1 MIKLK
6 IGPQQKKLLPP
17 NNPQGLGPNEHPYQ
31 EESNPISSQPPSQS
45 LPQQSEAD
53 SQPSS
58 TDAPEHFDA
67 LFDNPEIQAGPMPG
81 ETPAPGILGK
91 DEFFLVF
98 IGGFKVAAIVTHL
111 KSVEVNQDDRTAR
124 AACDA
129 IYDTVNEIPA
139 LRFLLE
145 PQGKWMGRVMAIGMF
160 AVPMALNVQAELSAR
175 APKKP
180 AQPGPAQGE
189 VHIPDFDMTGGK

>member
-1 MIKLK
+1 MINLK
-6 IGPQQKKLLPP
+6 IGPKQKLISPP
-17 NNPQGLGPNEHPYQ
+17 IQSEPTNLQEPQLNL
-31 EESNPISSQPPSQS
+31 NPSQNPP
-45 LPQQSEAD
+45 LQSEAD
-53 SQPSS
+53 FQPSS
-58 TDAPEHFDA
+58 TDAPDHFDV
-67 LFDNPEIQAGPMPG
+67 LFDGPEIPGGGNPPG
-81 ETPAPGILGK
+81 EPPGPGILGK